1 MEELQSTG
9 SSNYN
14 PTFKFSVD
22 QNKDIRGILAHGSYN
37 YSLVEFDVAVTAERS
52 GNTGGSAK
60 VYVVSVEAGG
70 KISHQEVSR
79 VKFTVPVELPIFEH
93 TTEKQ
98 KK

>member
-1 MEELQSTG
+1 MW
-9 SSNYN
+9 
-14 PTFKFSVD
+14 
-22 QNKDIRGILAHGSYN
+22 
-37 YSLVEFDVAVTAERS
+37 RS
-52 GNTGGSAK
+52 PLRDRGGSAK